1 MSLMHLGSAVSCVKL
16 AGPQEGQPVGHLGYE
31 VLVIQEASL
40 GLFTWQLRF
49 PRGAK
54 KDKS

>member
-1 MSLMHLGSAVSCVKL
+1 MSLMHLVSAVSCVKL

-31 VLVIQEASL
+31 VLVIQEAGL